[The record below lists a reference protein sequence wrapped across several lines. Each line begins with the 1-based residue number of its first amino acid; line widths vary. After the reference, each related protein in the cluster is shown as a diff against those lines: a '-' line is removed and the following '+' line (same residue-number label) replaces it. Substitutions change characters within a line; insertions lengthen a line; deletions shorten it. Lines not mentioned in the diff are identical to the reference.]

1 MSILFV
7 FYFDFL
13 LTIKRPYGNISIRE
27 VIFLNERIKQ
37 LRKKLDLTQQQFAE
51 KIGVKRNTVATY
63 EMGRSEPSDSGI
75 ALICR
80 EFNVNEDWLR
90 NGKGEMLKERPPV
103 DEVGEYIGELLDYDI
118 ENDEEKNPFYD
129 IIIEMMRAYHDM
141 DEKSKLVI
149 RDYFGK
155 IQEDIKKEKD

>member
-1 MSILFV
+1 M
-7 FYFDFL
+7 
-13 LTIKRPYGNISIRE
+13 
-27 VIFLNERIKQ
+27 NERIKF
-37 LRKKLDLTQQQFAE
+37 LRKRLGMTQQEFADKL
-51 KIGVKRNTVATY
+51 KIKRGAIANY
-63 EMGRSEPSDSGI
+63 EIGRNEPIDAVIS
-75 ALICR
+75 LICNT
-80 EFNVNEDWLR
+80 FFVNEDWLR
-90 NGKGEMLKERPPV
+90 NGKGEIFKERPPV

-129 IIIEMMRAYHDM
+129 MIIEMMRAYHDM